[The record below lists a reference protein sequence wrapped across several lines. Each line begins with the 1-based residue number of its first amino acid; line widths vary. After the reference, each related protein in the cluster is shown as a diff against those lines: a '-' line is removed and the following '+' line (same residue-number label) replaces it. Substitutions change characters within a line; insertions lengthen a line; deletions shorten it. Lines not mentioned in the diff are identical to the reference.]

1 MLQNAASDQG
11 LHGLRTEMSMEN
23 TVKMKTPP
31 KFPKT
36 RNGLIQMM
44 STDRF
49 TGHKRVKLYELN
61 SSFLFSV
68 STEPAVRNSIEVI
81 YQYPALTKDCVP
93 VHDNNIDTY
102 RPLMNQKLSRVCEN
116 PDGSYMQWE
125 IVDYTSVEFD
135 ADTVS

>member
-1 MLQNAASDQG
+1 M
-11 LHGLRTEMSMEN
+11 
-23 TVKMKTPP
+23 
-31 KFPKT
+31 
-36 RNGLIQMM
+36 
-44 STDRF
+44 
-49 TGHKRVKLYELN
+49 
-61 SSFLFSV
+61 FSV

-102 RPLMNQKLSRVCEN
+102 RPQMDQKLSQVCEN

-125 IVDYTSVEFD
+125 IMDYTSVEFD